1 MKIRKATMEDL
12 NQIVAIAS
20 LCFPSNEIILK
31 KTLKERLE
39 VYSDYFWLLKE
50 DRKIIG
56 FIDGLVTDYTNLTDE
71 MYKNPNLH
79 NENGEWQMIFD
90 ICILPKYR
98 KRCYAEKL
106 LNQVISDVKPYRH
119 GLVLTCK
126 DEFIHYFKKFGFKNE
141 GVSES
146 TYMGEVSYLMRLEF

>member
-1 MKIRKATMEDL
+1 M
-12 NQIVAIAS
+12 
-20 LCFPSNEIILK
+20 
-31 KTLKERLE
+31 
-39 VYSDYFWLLKE
+39 WLIKVHTSQE
-50 DRKIIG
+50 APTSTSG
-56 FIDGLVTDYTNLTDE
+56 SSSPDE

-90 ICILPKYR
+90 ICILAKYR
-98 KRCYAEKL
+98 KRGYAEKL

-126 DEFIHYFKKFGFKNE
+126 DEFIRYFKKFGFKNE

>member
-56 FIDGLVTDYTNLTDE
+56 FIDG
-71 MYKNPNLH
+71 
-79 NENGEWQMIFD
+79 
-90 ICILPKYR
+90 
-98 KRCYAEKL
+98 
-106 LNQVISDVKPYRH
+106 
-119 GLVLTCK
+119 
-126 DEFIHYFKKFGFKNE
+126 
-141 GVSES
+141 
-146 TYMGEVSYLMRLEF
+146 